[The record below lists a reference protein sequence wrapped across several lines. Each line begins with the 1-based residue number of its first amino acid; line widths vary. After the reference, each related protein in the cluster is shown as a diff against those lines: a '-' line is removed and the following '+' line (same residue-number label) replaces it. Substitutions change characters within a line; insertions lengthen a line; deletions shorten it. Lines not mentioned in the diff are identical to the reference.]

1 MRLTEVEAILRDA
14 PIHFYFLTMLATNI
28 QRKAVL
34 NLLDSASTGNEILT
48 ILDWFVS
55 TLSEPQPTLV

>member
-1 MRLTEVEAILRDA
+1 
-14 PIHFYFLTMLATNI
+14 MLATDI

-34 NLLDSASTGNEILT
+34 NLLENASTGNEILT

-55 TLSEPQPTLV
+55 TLSEPQPTLDE

>member
-1 MRLTEVEAILRDA
+1 
-14 PIHFYFLTMLATNI
+14 MLATDI

-34 NLLDSASTGNEILT
+34 NLLDNASTGNEILT

-55 TLSEPQPTLV
+55 TLNDSEMTTY